1 LPSPPFFSF
10 LSLLSSCPLSF
21 PSFLMG
27 WEKSLLLCVLM
38 GVTQERGFEM
48 VGMAGGWWPRGTSPW
63 SGAWAVS
70 PQYQGRRPSGNQET
84 GRMGR
89 WTHYLLIAFPCE
101 KEMGGRLGE
110 GAVVLRERGRT
121 TVSSNRGGWGNV
133 RRQQCQDSLKMDD
146 RSHWWGQFVQ
156 VGTFSSTWR
165 CTGTGE
171 AWQRAWGFAWLTW
184 P

>member
-1 LPSPPFFSF
+1 VSWWEWPRRGALRWWEWLGVGDPGGHCLGQEHEQFPHSIRGEGQVEIKRQAGWVDGLIIFW
-10 LSLLSSCPLSF
+10 LLF
-21 PSFLMG
+21 PVKRR
-27 WEKSLLLCVLM
+27 WE
-38 GVTQERGFEM
+38 
-48 VGMAGGWWPRGTSPW
+48 GGW
-63 SGAWAVS
+63 
-70 PQYQGRRPSGNQET
+70 
-84 GRMGR
+84 
-89 WTHYLLIAFPCE
+89 
-101 KEMGGRLGE
+101 GE

-133 RRQQCQDSLKMDD
+133 RRQQCQDSLKMDAQ
-146 RSHWWGQFVQ
+146 SHWWGQFVQ